1 MVGADPLRWLQV
13 DPDPE
18 AVHDV
23 RAFVQ
28 KCCEDWQLPA
38 SCDVAVLLASELAT
52 NAVRYARTPLTV
64 WLGHRS
70 DRLVLSVEDASATVA
85 TQRQPDVWEES
96 GRGLQLVDAL
106 ADRWGERELAG
117 GKLVWAEIATSR
129 TDG

>member
-1 MVGADPLRWLQV
+1 MTEPGPLRSLHVDADPA
-13 DPDPE
+13 

-23 RAFVQ
+23 RVFVQ
-28 KCCEDWQLPA
+28 RCCEDWKLTG
-38 SCDVAVLLASELAT
+38 SSDVAVLLASELAT

-85 TQRQPDVWEES
+85 TPRQPDVWEEG

-106 ADRWGERELAG
+106 ADRWGERELVG
-117 GKLVWAEIATSR
+117 GKLVWAEIATR
-129 TDG
+129 QDDV